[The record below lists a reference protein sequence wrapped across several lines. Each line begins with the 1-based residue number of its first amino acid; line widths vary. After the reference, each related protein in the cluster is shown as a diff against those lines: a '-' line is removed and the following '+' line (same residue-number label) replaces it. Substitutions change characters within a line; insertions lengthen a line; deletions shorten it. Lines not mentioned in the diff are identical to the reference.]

1 VIRIG
6 IGTVGIGIGKG
17 IGKAIGTEVDDP
29 YYRIEAES
37 GGYPPRSGGERNS
50 SYQSNYNGVGYGN
63 PKEEAYPSSRRLAR
77 DSSLAGETILSDDGG
92 GGGWRGNSG
101 RHGGRGRAT
110 GRPRRDP

>member
-50 SYQSNYNGVGYGN
+50 SYQSNNNGVE
-63 PKEEAYPSSRRLAR
+63 KQSRL
-77 DSSLAGETILSDDGG
+77 SSLSTHVDM
-92 GGGWRGNSG
+92 
-101 RHGGRGRAT
+101 
-110 GRPRRDP
+110 